1 LPLVTWREAWL
12 SSAIGTLL
20 DAEDQQVLLKAA
32 AIIDRIAD
40 SHP

>member
-1 LPLVTWREAWL
+1 MPVPRHLH
-12 SSAIGTLL
+12 LL